1 MLRRVGPHSAMRV
14 IETVSEM
21 REARAALGGRVGLVP
36 TMGALHE
43 GHLSLVRQARAD
55 NDHLVTSVF
64 VNPTQFGP
72 REDLDE
78 YPRDLDRDLRL
89 LEAEGVD
96 IVFAPTAPEMYPPG
110 FDEWVKVQGPLTSRL
125 EGASR
130 PHFFRGVTTVVAR
143 LFRIVQ
149 PHRAYFGEKDA
160 QQLLVVRRMVREQR
174 LPVEIVAMPTVREP
188 DGLAMSSRNAHL
200 SPEERQ
206 AALVVPRALE
216 LARMMV
222 QRWGIR
228 DADMLRESL
237 EDYIRQKPQAQI
249 DYVSVADHETL
260 EELDVI
266 DRPALVLLAVRVGST
281 RLIDNTLVAP
291 PGVEPPERLREP
303 TQAVEGIADRS
314 S

>member
-1 MLRRVGPHSAMRV
+1 MRV

-21 REARAALGGRVGLVP
+21 EEARAALGGRVGLVP

-43 GHLSLVRQARAD
+43 GHLSLVRRARAD
-55 NDHLVTSVF
+55 NDHLETIVF
-64 VNPTQFGP
+64 VNPTQIGP
-72 REDLDE
+72 QEDLAE

-89 LEAEGVD
+89 LEGEGVD
-96 IVFAPTAPEMYPPG
+96 IVFAPTALEMYPPG
-110 FDEWVKVQGPLTSRL
+110 FDEWVEVHGPLTSRL

-143 LFRIVQ
+143 LFRIVEPQ
-149 PHRAYFGEKDA
+149 SAYFGEKDA
-160 QQLLVVRRMVREQR
+160 QQLRVVRQMVREQG

-200 SPEERQ
+200 SQEERR

-222 QRWGIR
+222 RRWGVH

-237 EDYIRQKPQAQI
+237 EDYIRQKPQVRI
-249 DYVSVADHETL
+249 DYVSVADCETL
-260 EELDVI
+260 EELEVI
-266 DRPALVLLAVRVGST
+266 DRLALVLLAARVGST
-281 RLIDNTLVAP
+281 RLIDNETVAP
-291 PGVEPPERLREP
+291 PGVETPGVLREP
-303 TQAVEGIADRS
+303 V
-314 S
+314 